1 MKTRKQRRTPNC
13 AQRNCPEEAQE
24 VAHLTQVQALKIPT
38 RQRVQRVYPC
48 LLAQRSIADA
58 IAVGQ
63 KIVGHFKHSALAYSR
78 LEDIQ
83 GQLNQPIEG
92 LQQDVQTRWNSTYY
106 ILQSL
111 TEQKRVL
118 GVYVSEHELPDY
130 LTAHQW
136 ALMETTVAIL
146 APFEEL
152 TKKVSSYDALA
163 SDVIPAVTVLVR
175 LLNRETDEDHG
186 VKTMK
191 ATLLAA
197 VKKLFRDV
205 ETNPLYFISTILDP
219 RCMHTPRRVKHV
231 FMETGSC

>member
-1 MKTRKQRRTPNC
+1 MGR
-13 AQRNCPEEAQE
+13 
-24 VAHLTQVQALKIPT
+24 
-38 RQRVQRVYPC
+38 
-48 LLAQRSIADA
+48 
-58 IAVGQ
+58 

-83 GQLNQPIEG
+83 GQLNQPIKR

-106 ILQSL
+106 MLQSL
-111 TEQKRVL
+111 IEQKRVL
-118 GVYVSEHELPDY
+118 GVYVSEHELPGY

-136 ALMETTVAIL
+136 ALMEKTVAIL

-152 TKKVSSYDALA
+152 TKKVSSYEALA

-175 LLNRETDEDHG
+175 LLNRETDEDNG

-191 ATLLAA
+191 ATLLEA
-197 VKKLFRDV
+197 VKKRFSDV

-219 RCMHTPRRVKHV
+219 R
-231 FMETGSC
+231 